1 MEKNNIVES
10 WENFGFLQGFEG
22 EQKEK
27 LANLFES
34 LTNEIIQDVE
44 FTQKIDNISHWSEVL
59 NSYYDNKVNFEVL
72 EVVLFPLIRRIF
84 TNLNYEVEWDEIHK
98 ALLNTNLDSLH
109 KSKNKEIEEQI
120 SDSQNVDYEATL
132 CAMYA
137 DILTAKIMLNR
148 KK

>member
-10 WENFGFLQGFEG
+10 WENFGFLQGFGDKE
-22 EQKEK
+22 KEK

-34 LTNEIIQDVE
+34 LANEIIQDGE

-59 NSYYDNKVNFEVL
+59 NSYYDNRVNFEVL

-84 TNLNYEVEWDEIHK
+84 TTLNFEVTWDEIYI
-98 ALLNTNLDSLH
+98 ALLETNLDSLH

-137 DILTAKIMLNR
+137 DILTAKIMLKR
-148 KK
+148 KQ